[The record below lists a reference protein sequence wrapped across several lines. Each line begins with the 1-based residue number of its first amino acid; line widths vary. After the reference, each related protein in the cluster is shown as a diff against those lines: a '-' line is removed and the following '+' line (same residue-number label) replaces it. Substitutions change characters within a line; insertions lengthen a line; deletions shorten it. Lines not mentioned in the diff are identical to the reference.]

1 MVDIKQVLAGLPQT
15 KRIYLMDSYLKKHK
29 SQVTNV
35 FVDHGQKA
43 YIVLRES
50 LFHPQ
55 GGGQPSDIGF
65 LKSIS
70 SVFEVRKVLDIN
82 GVFAHNGRFV
92 SGSFK
97 ENDEIECEI
106 DWELRYK
113 IMKLH
118 TTGHILDYALRKVY
132 GKEVGTLGALHGPP
146 KAYTIYT
153 AEPPDQVMLNSI
165 EKIANE
171 IVREDKNVSIVYV
184 DAAKL
189 PEVAVNAPNLDRL
202 PASDRYR
209 IVIIDGVNG
218 IPCAGT
224 HVKKT
229 GEVEHIKVLGAEV
242 EQEGFKL
249 YYDVEP

>member
-1 MVDIKQVLAGLPQT
+1 MIFFGIKQTNSSFCYDSFLNRKNVKFLELPRHEQKITLKGLF
-15 KRIYLMDSYLKKHK
+15 IFALL
-29 SQVTNV
+29 
-35 FVDHGQKA
+35 G
-43 YIVLRES
+43 
-50 LFHPQ
+50 
-55 GGGQPSDIGF
+55 
-65 LKSIS
+65 
-70 SVFEVRKVLDIN
+70 IN
-82 GVFAHNGRFV
+82 GVFAHNGRFA

-118 TTGHILDYALRKVY
+118 TTGHILDYALREVY
-132 GKEVGTLGALHGPP
+132 GKAIDTLGALHGPP
-146 KAYTIYT
+146 KAYTIYK
-153 AEPPDQVMLNSI
+153 ANPPDQVMLNSI
-165 EKIANE
+165 ENIANE
-171 IVREDKNVSIVYV
+171 IVQEDKGVNIVYV

-189 PEVAVNAPNLDRL
+189 SEVAVNAPNLDRL

-209 IVIIDGVNG
+209 IVVIDGVNG

-229 GEVEHIKVLGAEV
+229 GEVGHIKVLGTEA

-249 YYDVEP
+249 YYDAES